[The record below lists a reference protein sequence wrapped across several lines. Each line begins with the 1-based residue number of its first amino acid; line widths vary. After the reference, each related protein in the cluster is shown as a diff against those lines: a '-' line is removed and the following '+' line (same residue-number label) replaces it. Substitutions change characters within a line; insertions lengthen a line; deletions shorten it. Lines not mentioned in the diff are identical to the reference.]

1 MRSFGRWLLWMLL
14 AGDPEAMAAQL
25 VHDAV
30 QLAHRQGLD
39 QKFGVLAELDRAA
52 VGHAQQHA
60 GVAGGFIARDDRPT
74 DSNGNL
80 VDAHLHPRRT

>member
-1 MRSFGRWLLWMLL
+1 SHVITHARFI
-14 AGDPEAMAAQL
+14 
-25 VHDAV
+25 VHSDSTCHLG
-30 QLAHRQGLD
+30 QHLHCHHPIP
-39 QKFGVLAELDRAA
+39 AELLTDDGRDA
-52 VGHAQQHA
+52 A

>member
-1 MRSFGRWLLWMLL
+1 MSLRTPDLLFTAIAPAIWGSTYIVTTQYLPNFTDDGR
-14 AGDPEAMAAQL
+14 
-25 VHDAV
+25 DA
-30 QLAHRQGLD
+30 
-39 QKFGVLAELDRAA
+39 
-52 VGHAQQHA
+52 A